1 MIVDMR
7 VNFKSVIGI
16 FWLDFLNVIFL
27 KLMVVNVMNK
37 MYSVLI

>member
-16 FWLDFLNVIFL
+16 FLLDFLNVIFL